1 LNSPVQWKLLSQNK
15 LTSSSRK
22 KHTELNAKLFY
33 FWDNYN
39 TCKIDQ
45 NEETVI
51 SMHLLTQ
58 ISTLYSEFNADNF
71 NKCPDDKKYDYDD
84 EFETTDDD
92 CD

>member
-1 LNSPVQWKLLSQNK
+1 
-15 LTSSSRK
+15 
-22 KHTELNAKLFY
+22 
-33 FWDNYN
+33 
-39 TCKIDQ
+39 
-45 NEETVI
+45 
-51 SMHLLTQ
+51 MHLLTQ